1 MNEMDAT
8 TVARA
13 LGMDSVITA
22 IHLIIRMLEQLVVV
36 CGLRKFTR
44 RRNGRRR
51 DDSIR

>member
-8 TVARA
+8 TVVRV
-13 LGMDSVITA
+13 LGMDSVTTA
-22 IHLIIRMLEQLVVV
+22 IHLIISRLEQQDAA